1 MRTLGY
7 ACQLLVQSTVVSVKR
22 NMETFA
28 SDDNSGCISQ
38 KGDLEVNRQL
48 VIHTLPNIGN
58 SSSIA
63 ITIPIMIITINIYQ
77 ALS

>member
-1 MRTLGY
+1 MKTLGY
-7 ACQLLVQSTVVSVKR
+7 ACQLLVSVKS

-58 SSSIA
+58 HSNSIIA